1 MCIRDRN
8 NRIINITGKKAGVTT
23 INVGADDAT
32 RKPIKVT
39 VLQPGNDLAFSP
51 NAYEMIAG
59 ETYTPNLVKTP
70 DDSTDAIT
78 WVSYNPDIADVDEK
92 GVITAKK
99 TGVTF
104 IQATSAS
111 GRVAVIQI
119 TVKET
124 LTAVTLKPEKATI
137 EVGESMTCLLYTSWN
152 LRKLRFE
159 SEYESTSG
167 REDAGI
173 CQKTF

>member
-1 MCIRDRN
+1 MKWATRILDYEYKPN

-32 RKPIKVT
+32 RKSIKVT
-39 VLQPGNDLAFSP
+39 VLQPCNDLAFSP

-137 EVGESMTCLLYTSWN
+137 EVGESMTLPSGSCL
-152 LRKLRFE
+152 
-159 SEYESTSG
+159 
-167 REDAGI
+167 
-173 CQKTF
+173 